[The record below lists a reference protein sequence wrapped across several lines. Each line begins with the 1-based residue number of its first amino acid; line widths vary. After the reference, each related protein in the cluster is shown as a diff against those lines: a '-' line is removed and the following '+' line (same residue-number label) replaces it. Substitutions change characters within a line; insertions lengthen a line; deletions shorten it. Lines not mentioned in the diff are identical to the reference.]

1 MSNQFNYLLM
11 LFEALSSSIVILV
24 EAQRVSVS
32 IILGGFY
39 RDLELPVASSGH
51 GDLVLPH
58 VEVQGVEIVLK
69 KRLRSSND

>member
-1 MSNQFNYLLM
+1 M

>member
-1 MSNQFNYLLM
+1 M
-11 LFEALSSSIVILV
+11 LFKALRARIIIVEALRVSIV
-24 EAQRVSVS
+24 Q
-32 IILGGFY
+32 GGFY